1 MQQVLKKRAKKKK
14 KNDASAADKYL
25 IPSEDAEEMVSLL
38 LHVVRRS
45 HDST

>member
-1 MQQVLKKRAKKKK
+1 MQQGAKKK

-25 IPSEDAEEMVSLL
+25 IPSEDAQEMVSLL